1 LVHLYKEN
9 YEDIIEIWLEVNEAV
24 FSDEVKVLEGM
35 LRHLGEQILEI
46 LGLHI
51 TIRLVEAETIDQHL
65 ARSGGVVDN
74 R

>member
-1 LVHLYKEN
+1 M
-9 YEDIIEIWLEVNEAV
+9 IEIWLEVNETV
-24 FSDEVKVLEGM
+24 FSDEMKVLEGM

-51 TIRLVEAETIDQHL
+51 TIRLVEAETIDQHFEQ
-65 ARSGGVVDN
+65 SGGVLDD

>member
-1 LVHLYKEN
+1 M
-9 YEDIIEIWLEVNEAV
+9 IEIWLEVNEAV
-24 FSDEVKVLEGM
+24 FSDEMKVLESM

-51 TIRLVEAETIDQHL
+51 TIRLVEAETIDQQL
-65 ARSGGVVDN
+65 ARSGGVLDA